1 VAVLPG
7 WPRQASNL
15 QPPAQEAGA
24 LPVELRSQGRPSR
37 RGRQSVTGRSRTC
50 DASRFR
56 RVLRLDDPGTR
67 GRPLHP
73 RPLRGRRCS
82 GGPIL
87 GGRSRPLS
95 RPPRKPNDVVQA
107 TRLPFDPGSST
118 AGCAVRCD
126 RRPTWRGFGARVS
139 RTSPKIRRRK
149 QTLNTDAHFVLSAE
163 ESFSLRRGLDSV

>member
-1 VAVLPG
+1 
-7 WPRQASNL
+7 
-15 QPPAQEAGA
+15 
-24 LPVELRSQGRPSR
+24 
-37 RGRQSVTGRSRTC
+37 VTGRSRTC

-107 TRLPFDPGSST
+107 TRLPFDPGSPT
-118 AGCAVRCD
+118 AGCAIRD
-126 RRPTWRGFGARVS
+126 GRRPTWRSFGARAS
-139 RTSPKIRRRK
+139 RTSPKIGRQK
-149 QTLNTDAHFVLSAE
+149 PELNTSIHFFSVRE
-163 ESFSLRRGLDSV
+163 ESFSLRRGLDSVSSFFKLGITSLRVGRSPPETTKATRWVALDWLEMRLET